1 MTKEEAI
8 QYLQDNNIHNLQG
21 NNIHII
27 ESFDELNYSQLVL
40 TNTVIETY
48 LKYDLIYELMTMLM
62 LSRETS
68 LQFMSYIEVG
78 YTNGFDGWDINRILQ
93 SYYGQVGPVD
103 KKTNAIVYYEDSPL
117 KKRDFVVAKLCAY
130 SEHKVGFKL
139 YMPVIKEEHIRKLKI
154 PYIDKWDNLHV
165 PIQCIKNISN
175 ELVYLD
181 SKEPTYV
188 NYTKDIAETLRRKY
202 QCITNGVRFTNE
214 VDSKTKIYT
223 IMDKNILQ
231 NFERINPFHDHI
243 ESNNCVLLNPN
254 LSYFVPN
261 IDKQIPIPHLLALFG
276 YDEKEIL
283 KTLKQVS
290 YMTNPIFCLG
300 FGGLM
305 TNFAFW
311 CKRLQ
316 DYYGLEHIF
325 KQFNVYDPDT
335 LELSNLF
342 KIPLNWKDYKVRT
355 NCQDVFLNNLIPEA
369 ERRASLY
376 KIDLFNTVTSI
387 CSKYR
392 LSNKY
397 FNYRVLKNAILIGGV
412 DLDSRAE
419 IYDTFINTD
428 ITYICASHYNNISDI
443 TIFPKL
449 DRELTIETYGTI
461 NLNNFLLSMFKTTIE
476 LLKLLASGDYKGD
489 DRNVMRWNI
498 NDEDFISNSKKSKV
512 LKNICYAIN

>member
-1 MTKEEAI
+1 MTRDKVI
-8 QYLQDNNIHNLQG
+8 QYLNSNNIR
-21 NNIHII
+21 II
-27 ESFDELNYSQLVL
+27 ENFDELNNSQLVL

-48 LKYDLIYELMTMLM
+48 LKYDLLYNLMTMLM
-62 LSRETS
+62 LSKETS
-68 LQFMSYIEVG
+68 LQFLTYIEVG
-78 YTNGFDGWDINRILQ
+78 CTNNYNGYDIDKMFQN
-93 SYYGQVGPVD
+93 YYGQIGPMD
-103 KKTNAIVYYEDSPL
+103 KEQNCIVYYQDSQL
-117 KKRDFVVAKLCAY
+117 KKRDYIFAILFDF
-130 SEHKVGFKL
+130 SDGSVGFKL
-139 YMPVIKEEHIRKLKI
+139 YMPTIKEEHIRKFKI
-154 PYIDKWDNLHV
+154 PYIDKWETIYV

-175 ELVYLD
+175 DLVFLN
-181 SKEPTYV
+181 SKEVVYP
-188 NYTKDIAETLRRKY
+188 NYSRDIAETLRRKY

-214 VDSKTKIYT
+214 IDNKTKIYT

-231 NFERINPFHDHI
+231 CFER
-243 ESNNCVLLNPN
+243 NNSFNNNIDSSKCVLLNPN
-254 LSYFVPN
+254 LSYFAP

-283 KTLKQVS
+283 KVLKKVS

-305 TNFAFW
+305 TNFVFW

-316 DYYGLEHIF
+316 DYYGLEYIF
-325 KQFNVYDPDT
+325 KQFNICDPDI

-342 KIPLNWKDYKVRT
+342 RIPLNWKDYKVRS
-355 NCQDVFLNNLIPEA
+355 NCQDIFLNRLILE
-369 ERRASLY
+369 SKKTVNIY
-376 KIDLFNTVTSI
+376 KTDLFDNVTSI

-392 LSNKY
+392 LSNKR
-397 FNYRVLKNAILIGGV
+397 FSYRVLKNAILIGGV
-412 DLDSRAE
+412 DLETRAE
-419 IYDTFINTD
+419 IYNTYKDTD
-428 ITYICASHYNNISDI
+428 VTYICASHYNNISDI

-489 DRNVMRWNI
+489 DINVMRWNI
-498 NDEDFISNSKKSKV
+498 NDEDFVANSKKSKV